1 MTEQSADA
9 DLEDVK
15 IPVRFKLF
23 ALWSSVMFFYIYG
36 DYFEL
41 YQPGKL
47 QGMIGGKMAFGLISQ
62 EILLGMSALLAIPAL
77 MVFLSLVLP
86 PRMNRWMNIV
96 LGAVYTVVMVLAIQG
111 AWHFYVFYGLLEIT
125 LTSLIVWFAWTWPKQ
140 SHPRI
145 H

>member
-1 MTEQSADA
+1 MTKQSAA
-9 DLEDVK
+9 NELEDVK

-47 QGMIGGKMAFGLISQ
+47 QGMMTGKMAFGAISQ
-62 EILLGMSALLAIPAL
+62 GILLGMSALLAIPGL

-86 PRMNRWMNIV
+86 LRVNRWMNIV
-96 LGAVYTVVMVLAIQG
+96 LGAVYTVVMVLAVQG
-111 AWHFYVFYGLLEIT
+111 AWHFYVFYGLVEIT
-125 LTSLIVWFAWTWPKQ
+125 LTSLIVWFAWTWPRQ
-140 SHPRI
+140 PHP
-145 H
+145 